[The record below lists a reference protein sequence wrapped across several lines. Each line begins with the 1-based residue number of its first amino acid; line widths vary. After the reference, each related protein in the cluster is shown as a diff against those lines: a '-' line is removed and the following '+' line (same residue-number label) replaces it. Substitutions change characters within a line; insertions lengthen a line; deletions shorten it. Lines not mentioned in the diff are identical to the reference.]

1 MISIQEALSK
11 KDVKQF
17 VKLPFTLYKNSKYWV
32 PPIISEEVK
41 VFNKNTNPVL
51 QDAEVKL
58 FLAYKDG
65 VIVGRVAAI
74 INWLEVNGQ
83 GVRKMRF
90 GWMDMIDDLEVTQA
104 LLQTVET
111 LGKVKKLDYMEGPI
125 GFSN

>member
-17 VKLPFTLYKNSKYWV
+17 VKFPFTLYKNSKYWV

-104 LLQTVET
+104 LLQT
-111 LGKVKKLDYMEGPI
+111 LFGN
-125 GFSN
+125 SNKS